1 MKDRLKKLRKALDL
15 TQTEFAERIGSAQN
29 TITGYESGRRSPSR
43 PVIASICKEFN
54 VSEEW
59 LLYGTGEMF
68 APDAGDELE
77 ALAKKYGYSGAVAAL
92 VEKLVNLPPDRQE
105 VVTDF
110 LIEFASG
117 IQSMK
122 DAGIDPKGKAFPQG
136 EPAEMSID
144 EKVEAYRRAL
154 EEEQAAGGK
163 GESSA
168 ASSRLA

>member
-1 MKDRLKKLRKALDL
+1 MNERIKELRKRLNLTQQQFADRLGIKR
-15 TQTEFAERIGSAQN
+15 N
-29 TITGYESGRRSPSR
+29 TIANYEIGRNA
-43 PVIASICKEFN
+43 PVDTVLSLICREFSVN
-54 VSEEW
+54 EEW
-59 LLYGTGEMF
+59 LRNGTGEMF

-77 ALAKKYGYSGAVAAL
+77 ALAKKYNYSAAVSVL
-92 VEKLVNLPPDRQE
+92 VEKLVNLSPERQA

-117 IQSMK
+117 VQSMK

-136 EPAEMSID
+136 DPEEMTID

-163 GESSA
+163 GE
-168 ASSRLA
+168 ASEVS